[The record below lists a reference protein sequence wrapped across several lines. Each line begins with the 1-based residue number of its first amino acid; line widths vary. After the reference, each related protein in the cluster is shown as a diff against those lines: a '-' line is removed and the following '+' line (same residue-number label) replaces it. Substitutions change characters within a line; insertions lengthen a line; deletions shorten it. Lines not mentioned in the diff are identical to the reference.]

1 MLKKFLLMGAVAGF
15 LAACS
20 DSDSSQA
27 PEQETASL
35 ESSSSENSEN
45 SSSSLLKEESSSAAA
60 ESATDSS
67 ANGSEMSSAVQD
79 SGAGSSSETAA
90 ESSSSQEE
98 STSSSSDDF
107 NVPHYDKLPFDTA
120 GVKPEVYEFLDID
133 GEFAEE
139 YASEYA
145 EYGDSAKNIRWLFPV
160 DFEGYCYTIDEP
172 NGEFG
177 GGLQMGAGPLEMLII
192 AREDSLMYA
201 DFRECSGLGWDGCRR
216 QKHAY
221 TQKITVGEDVFYYG
235 EFDDK
240 YLLIQMTDSLLSQ
253 WSIANPSYVPVKDTS
268 KHTGWPKSLFEGNS
282 LVAFVGDDSSSAYV
296 DTIYI
301 AKYNVKITDVENTWI
316 FENETC
322 TAEGYERPAGMEKK
336 ESCNAYIA
344 YHNESKACIRRNLG
358 TESFVRL
365 CRPQQDVYA
374 SWGVWCILDQEKPD

>member
-1 MLKKFLLMGAVAGF
+1 MLKKFLLMGAVAGMF
-15 LAACS
+15 AACS
-20 DSDSSQA
+20 DSSTTLITQQELLADSDEISSSDEAVESSSSQKA
-27 PEQETASL
+27 EGKEGKSSAKESV
-35 ESSSSENSEN
+35 ESSSSEDT
-45 SSSSLLKEESSSAAA
+45 EESSS
-60 ESATDSS
+60 S
-67 ANGSEMSSAVQD
+67 
-79 SGAGSSSETAA
+79 
-90 ESSSSQEE
+90 EE

-201 DFRECSGLGWDGCRR
+201 DFRECSGLGWDDCRR
-216 QKHAY
+216 EKHAY

-240 YLLIQMTDSLLSQ
+240 FLLIQMTDSLLSQ

-374 SWGVWCILDQEKPD
+374 SWGVWCILDEELSEVRP

>member
-1 MLKKFLLMGAVAGF
+1 M
-15 LAACS
+15 
-20 DSDSSQA
+20 
-27 PEQETASL
+27 
-35 ESSSSENSEN
+35 
-45 SSSSLLKEESSSAAA
+45 
-60 ESATDSS
+60 
-67 ANGSEMSSAVQD
+67 QD

-201 DFRECSGLGWDGCRR
+201 DYRECSGLGWDGCRR
-216 QKHAY
+216 EKHAY
-221 TQKITVGEDVFYYG
+221 TQKITVGEDVFFYG
-235 EFDDK
+235 EFDDEF
-240 YLLIQMTDSLLSQ
+240 LLIQMTDSLLSQ

-365 CRPQQDVYA
+365 CRPQQDVYIR
-374 SWGVWCILDQEKPD
+374 SDIWCILDQEKPD